1 MLMFNDMEKE
11 ITSTCYQLPP
21 LELLDEY
28 ASEGNVVSIGKTA
41 LDEKAAS
48 ERKVVPD
55 EEIAGKTESIRTA
68 LGKGKVPVKDIK
80 AVPGPAVTLY
90 KVYPERGVR
99 ISKVRTLMEDM
110 ALDLHLKG
118 VRVGTLEDSIGIEI
132 ANDHRA
138 SVPMRS
144 VLRDDAFR
152 NCKAELPVAIGRTF
166 GNKVKVF
173 DLAKAPHLL
182 IAGAT
187 KQGKTMAIH
196 TVVASLL
203 YSKRPEELKF
213 VFLDPKG
220 CEFSAYSRLGGHYL
234 ATLSGE
240 NPIVKTKD
248 QAGKTLEALCEEM
261 EARYSHLSVG
271 SISNIVEYN
280 KQASTPQE
288 RWPYIVTIIDEY
300 ADLTISVS
308 RDKESG
314 NMSHNIASS
323 IIHLAQKGS
332 AVGIHVIL
340 ATQRPSKDVITSPI
354 KANFPTRIAVRT
366 ASKTDSRAILDTPGA
381 ESLIGGGDM
390 ILQTGG
396 EAVRLQGAYINPEEI
411 ARLTSY
417 VESCPG
423 SGSPCCLPTSSPS
436 EP

>member
-1 MLMFNDMEKE
+1 MFKDMEKE
-11 ITSTCYQLPP
+11 ITSSCYQLPP

-28 ASEGNVVSIGKTA
+28 ASEGNVVSTGKTA

-80 AVPGPAVTLY
+80 AVPGPTVTLY
-90 KVYPERGVR
+90 KVCPERGVR

-118 VRVGTLEDSIGIEI
+118 VRVVTLEDSIGIEI

-138 SVPMRS
+138 SVPIRS
-144 VLRDDAFR
+144 ILSDDAFR
-152 NCKAELPVAIGRTF
+152 NSKAELPVAIGQTF
-166 GNKVKVF
+166 GNETVVF
-173 DLAKAPHLL
+173 DLAKEPHLL

-220 CEFSAYSRLGGHYL
+220 CECSAYGCLGGHYL
-234 ATLSGE
+234 ATMSGE
-240 NPIVKTKD
+240 NPIVQTKD
-248 QAGKTLEALCEEM
+248 QADKALEALCEEM

>member
-1 MLMFNDMEKE
+1 MFNDMEKE

-80 AVPGPAVTLY
+80 AVPGSAVTLY
-90 KVYPERGVR
+90 KVCPELGVR

-118 VRVGTLEDSIGIEI
+118 VRVVTLEDSIGIEI

-138 SVPMRS
+138 SVPIRS
-144 VLRDDAFR
+144 ILSDDAFR
-152 NCKAELPVAIGRTF
+152 NSKAELPVAIGQTF
-166 GNKVKVF
+166 GNETVVF
-173 DLAKAPHLL
+173 DLAKAPQLL

-240 NPIVKTKD
+240 NPIVQTKD

-308 RDKESG
+308 RDKESR

-323 IIHLAQKGS
+323 IIHLAQKGR

-340 ATQRPSKDVITSPI
+340 ATQRPSKDVITNPI

-381 ESLIGGGDM
+381 ESLLGGGDM

-417 VESCPG
+417 VESCPE

>member
-1 MLMFNDMEKE
+1 MFNDMEKE
-11 ITSTCYQLPP
+11 ITSACYQLPP

-28 ASEGNVVSIGKTA
+28 ASEGNVVSTGKTA

-68 LGKGKVPVKDIK
+68 LGKGKVPVKDTK

-90 KVYPERGVR
+90 KVCPERGVR
-99 ISKVRTLMEDM
+99 ISKVRTLMEDI

-118 VRVGTLEDSIGIEI
+118 VRVVTLEDAIGIEI

-138 SVPMRS
+138 SVPIRS
-144 VLRDDAFR
+144 ILSDDAFR
-152 NCKAELPVAIGRTF
+152 NSGAELPVAIGQTF
-166 GNKVKVF
+166 GNKAVVF

-240 NPIVKTKD
+240 NPIVQTKD

-308 RDKESG
+308 RDKESR

-323 IIHLAQKGS
+323 IIHLAQKGR

-340 ATQRPSKDVITSPI
+340 ATQRPSKDVITNPI
-354 KANFPTRIAVRT
+354 KATFPTRIAVRT
-366 ASKTDSRAILDTPGA
+366 MTRTDSRAILDTPGA

-417 VESCPG
+417 VESCPD

>member
-1 MLMFNDMEKE
+1 MFNDMEKE

-110 ALDLHLKG
+110 ALDLHLNG

-144 VLRDDAFR
+144 VLGDDAFR

-203 YSKRPEELKF
+203 YSKRPEELKL

-240 NPIVKTKD
+240 NPIVQTKD

-308 RDKESG
+308 RDKESR

-323 IIHLAQKGS
+323 IIPLAQKGS

-381 ESLIGGGDM
+381 ESLLGGGDM

-417 VESCPG
+417 VESCPE

>member
-1 MLMFNDMEKE
+1 MFNDMEKE

-138 SVPMRS
+138 SVPIRS
-144 VLRDDAFR
+144 VLGDDAFR

-173 DLAKAPHLL
+173 DLAKAPQLL

-187 KQGKTMAIH
+187 KQGKTVAINA
-196 TVVASLL
+196 VVASLL
-203 YSKRPEELKF
+203 YSKHPSELKF

-220 CEFSAYSRLGGHYL
+220 CEFSAYSCLGGHYL

-240 NPIVKTKD
+240 NPIVQTKD

-308 RDKESG
+308 RDKESR

-323 IIHLAQKGS
+323 IIHLAQKGR

-340 ATQRPSKDVITSPI
+340 ATQRPSKDVITNPI

-381 ESLIGGGDM
+381 ESLLGGGDM

-417 VESCPG
+417 VESCPE

>member
-1 MLMFNDMEKE
+1 MFNDMEKE
-11 ITSTCYQLPP
+11 ITSACYQLPP

-28 ASEGNVVSIGKTA
+28 ASEGNVVSTGKTA

-55 EEIAGKTESIRTA
+55 EEIAGKTESIRKA
-68 LGKGKVPVKDIK
+68 LGEGKVPVKDIK

-118 VRVGTLEDSIGIEI
+118 VRVVTFEDSIGIEI

-138 SVPMRS
+138 SVLIRS
-144 VLRDDAFR
+144 ILSDDAFR
-152 NCKAELPVAIGRTF
+152 NSKAELSVAIGQTF
-166 GNKVKVF
+166 GNETVVF

-240 NPIVKTKD
+240 NPIVQTKD
-248 QAGKTLEALCEEM
+248 QADKTLEALCEEM

-308 RDKESG
+308 RDKESR

-323 IIHLAQKGS
+323 IILLAQKGR

-340 ATQRPSKDVITSPI
+340 ATQRPSKDVITNPI

-366 ASKTDSRAILDTPGA
+366 ASKTDSRTILDTPGA

-396 EAVRLQGAYINPEEI
+396 ESVRLQGAYINPEEI
-411 ARLTSY
+411 ARLASY
-417 VESCPG
+417 VESCPD
-423 SGSPCCLPTSSPS
+423 SGSPYCLPTSSPS

>member
-1 MLMFNDMEKE
+1 M
-11 ITSTCYQLPP
+11 
-21 LELLDEY
+21 ELLDEY

-132 ANDHRA
+132 ANDHRV

-144 VLRDDAFR
+144 VLGDDAFR

-203 YSKRPEELKF
+203 YSKRPEELKL

-240 NPIVKTKD
+240 NPIVQTKD

-308 RDKESG
+308 RDKESR

-323 IIHLAQKGS
+323 IIHLAQKGR

-340 ATQRPSKDVITSPI
+340 ATQRPSKDVITNPI

-381 ESLIGGGDM
+381 ESLLGGGDM

-417 VESCPG
+417 VESCSE

>member
-1 MLMFNDMEKE
+1 MFNDMEKE
-11 ITSTCYQLPP
+11 ITSACYQLPP

-28 ASEGNVVSIGKTA
+28 ASEGNVVSTGKTA

-118 VRVGTLEDSIGIEI
+118 VRVVTLEDSIGIEI

-138 SVPMRS
+138 SVPIRS
-144 VLRDDAFR
+144 ILSDDAFR
-152 NCKAELPVAIGRTF
+152 NCGAELPVAIGQTF
-166 GNKVKVF
+166 GNETVVF

-203 YSKRPEELKF
+203 YSKRPEELKL

-220 CEFSAYSRLGGHYL
+220 YEFSAYSRLGGHYL

-240 NPIVKTKD
+240 NLIVQTKD

-308 RDKESG
+308 RDKESR

-323 IIHLAQKGS
+323 IILLAQKGR

-340 ATQRPSKDVITSPI
+340 ATQRPSKDVITNPI

-366 ASKTDSRAILDTPGA
+366 ASKTDSRTILDTPGA

-417 VESCPG
+417 VESCPD
-423 SGSPCCLPTSSPS
+423 SGSPYCLPTSSPS

>member
-1 MLMFNDMEKE
+1 MFNDMEKE

-144 VLRDDAFR
+144 VLGDDAFR

-203 YSKRPEELKF
+203 YSKRPEELKL

-240 NPIVKTKD
+240 NPIVQTKD

-308 RDKESG
+308 RDKESR

-323 IIHLAQKGS
+323 IIHLAQKGR

-340 ATQRPSKDVITSPI
+340 ATQRPSKDVITNPI

-381 ESLIGGGDM
+381 ESLLGGGDM

-417 VESCPG
+417 VESCSE

>member
-1 MLMFNDMEKE
+1 MEKE
-11 ITSTCYQLPP
+11 ITSSCYQLPP

-28 ASEGNVVSIGKTA
+28 ASEGNVVSTGKTA

-90 KVYPERGVR
+90 KVCPERGVR

-118 VRVGTLEDSIGIEI
+118 VRVVTLEDSISIEI
-132 ANDHRA
+132 ANNHRA

-144 VLRDDAFR
+144 VLSDDAFR
-152 NCKAELPVAIGRTF
+152 NSKAELPVAIGQTF
-166 GNKVKVF
+166 GNETVVF

-234 ATLSGE
+234 ATMSGE
-240 NPIVKTKD
+240 NPIVQTKD

-308 RDKESG
+308 RDKESR

-323 IIHLAQKGS
+323 IIHLAQKGR

-340 ATQRPSKDVITSPI
+340 ATQRPSKDVITNPI

-381 ESLIGGGDM
+381 ESLLGGGDM

-417 VESCPG
+417 VESCPE

>member
-1 MLMFNDMEKE
+1 MFNDMEKE
-11 ITSTCYQLPP
+11 ITSACYQLPP

-28 ASEGNVVSIGKTA
+28 ASEGNVVSTGKTA

-55 EEIAGKTESIRTA
+55 EEIAGKTESIRKA
-68 LGKGKVPVKDIK
+68 LGEGEVQVKDIK

-90 KVYPERGVR
+90 KIYPERKVA
-99 ISKVRTLMEDM
+99 ISKVRSLMEDA

-118 VRVGTLEDSIGIEI
+118 VRVIALEDSIGIEI

-138 SVPMRS
+138 SVPIRS
-144 VLRDDAFR
+144 AMSDDAFR
-152 NCKAELPVAIGRTF
+152 NCGAELPVAIGQTF
-166 GNKVKVF
+166 GNETVVF

-220 CEFSAYSRLGGHYL
+220 CEFSAYSRLGGHYP

-240 NPIVKTKD
+240 NPIVQTKD

-308 RDKESG
+308 RDKESR

-323 IIHLAQKGS
+323 IILLAQKGS

-340 ATQRPSKDVITSPI
+340 ATQRPSKDVITNPI
-354 KANFPTRIAVRT
+354 KATFPTRIAVRT
-366 ASKTDSRAILDTPGA
+366 MTRTDSRAILDTPGA

-417 VESCPG
+417 VESCPD
-423 SGSPCCLPTSSPS
+423 SGSPYCLPTSSPS

>member
-1 MLMFNDMEKE
+1 MFNDMEKE
-11 ITSTCYQLPP
+11 ITSSCYQLPP

-55 EEIAGKTESIRTA
+55 EEIAGKTESFRTA

-90 KVYPERGVR
+90 KVCPERGVR

-118 VRVGTLEDSIGIEI
+118 VRVVTLEDSIGIEI
-132 ANDHRA
+132 ANDHRT

-144 VLRDDAFR
+144 VLSDDAFR
-152 NCKAELPVAIGRTF
+152 NSKAELPVAIGQTF
-166 GNKVKVF
+166 GNKTVVF

-187 KQGKTMAIH
+187 KQGKTEAIH

-240 NPIVKTKD
+240 NPIVQTKD

-308 RDKESG
+308 RDKESR
-314 NMSHNIASS
+314 NMPHNIASS

-340 ATQRPSKDVITSPI
+340 ATQRPSKDVITNPI

-381 ESLIGGGDM
+381 ESLLGGGDM

-411 ARLTSY
+411 AHLTSY
-417 VESCPG
+417 VESCPE